1 MSDKLN
7 YSNHGFPWES
17 RLDVPSESI
26 IKNIENKN
34 LKFKEWLAKLSL
46 ISKDFCKEF
55 EVFEESFKSIP
66 EKWLD
71 IKAHYTVEETVEA
84 INDESGILTTILKAV
99 VPR

>member
-17 RLDVPSESI
+17 RLDIPSETS
-26 IKNIENKN
+26 KAIENKN

-55 EVFEESFKSIP
+55 EVFEDSFK
-66 EKWLD
+66 
-71 IKAHYTVEETVEA
+71 
-84 INDESGILTTILKAV
+84 
-99 VPR
+99 R